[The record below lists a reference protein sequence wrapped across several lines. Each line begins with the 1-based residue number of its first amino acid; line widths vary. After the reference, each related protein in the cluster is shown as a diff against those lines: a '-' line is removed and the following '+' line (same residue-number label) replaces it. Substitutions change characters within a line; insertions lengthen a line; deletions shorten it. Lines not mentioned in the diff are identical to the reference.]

1 MVDAYI
7 DDGDEFERLI
17 NMIKPKAT
25 MEEREDY
32 GVLIHM
38 REIIAKLNTEKQTLV
53 NKNETLVNKNETL
66 VNKNE
71 TLVNN
76 LNMAVA
82 ENEAFFQ
89 GIQDLLDNYY
99 DVLPVY
105 VKSLLQQLLLQNSII
120 H

>member
-66 VNKNE
+66 VN
-71 TLVNN
+71 N